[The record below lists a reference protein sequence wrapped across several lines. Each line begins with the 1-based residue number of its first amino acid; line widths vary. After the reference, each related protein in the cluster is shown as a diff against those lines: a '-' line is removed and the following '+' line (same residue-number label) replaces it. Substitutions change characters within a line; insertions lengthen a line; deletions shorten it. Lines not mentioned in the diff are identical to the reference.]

1 MAAGGQAGGRARQS
15 PSPEGC
21 SLEGACETVRV
32 AARLVLGSAVWGNLG
47 CVDVEKNHDAVQIDF
62 NKD

>member
-1 MAAGGQAGGRARQS
+1 MSAGRQAGGRARQG

-21 SLEGACETVRV
+21 SLEGACEAGRV
-32 AARLVLGSAVWGNLG
+32 AARLVLGSAVWGHLG
-47 CVDVEKNHDAVQIDF
+47 CVGVEKNHDAVQIDF